1 MSGHIYIHIGPP
13 KTATTSLQVA
23 AEKLVDTRFFYA
35 GTFQPRDR
43 NSGSLAQQLHQACA
57 SGDRSQG
64 HQVAERLRA
73 ECDAGKTVFL
83 SEEMFLVHSRK
94 VSWQKKLSELRA
106 FLGDAPVTII
116 VTLRKPTAALPS
128 LYQELFR
135 GLPLRCKLSFASFCR
150 SEYANCF
157 DYDFLQS
164 EIPFAGFGRVREI
177 DFNEITASEM
187 STRDLFGP
195 AANMTVE
202 ALDIGWENKG
212 KTGKTT
218 SERALPS
225 VTLKDL
231 ANARGT
237 RWLIERTL
245 RRGSKLRKF
254 LGKSAESLSLRPSR
268 QGDLIVP
275 KELGDD
281 LDRIYVKHLSDECRT
296 VNIASSERSGTP

>member
-1 MSGHIYIHIGPP
+1 MSGHIFIHIGPP

-23 AEKLVDTRFFYA
+23 AEKLADTRYFYA
-35 GTFQPRDR
+35 GTFQPRER
-43 NSGSLAQQLHQACA
+43 NSGSLAQQLHNACSSA
-57 SGDRSQG
+57 DKSQG

-94 VSWQKKLSELRA
+94 VSWQRKLSELRI
-106 FLGDAPVTII
+106 FLGDAPITII

-135 GLPLRCKLSFASFCR
+135 GLPLSQKLSFASFCR
-150 SEYANCF
+150 SKYANCF

-164 EIPFAGFGRVREI
+164 EILSAGFYRARKI
-177 DFNEITASEM
+177 DFNKIAASEM
-187 STRDLFGP
+187 STTDLFGP
-195 AANMTVE
+195 ATNMT
-202 ALDIGWENKG
+202 AQTLDIGWENKG
-212 KTGKTT
+212 KTGKTS

-237 RWLIERTL
+237 RWLIERTMH
-245 RRGSKLRKF
+245 RDSKLRKS
-254 LGKSAESLSLRPSR
+254 LGKSAARLSLRPSR

-275 KELGDD
+275 KELGEA
-281 LDRIYVKHLSDECRT
+281 LDRVYARHLSDECRT
-296 VNIASSERSGTP
+296 VNTASSVSAATP